1 MSTVKEL
8 EKQLREAK
16 KKNREKDKIIEEHET
31 HIKFLH
37 DRLKLAKDDLFDE
50 RQKRLNI
57 TIDDVMALVK
67 ARLEFEEK
75 QKKDK
80 EIVETFENQ
89 IKQSEKLKEN
99 AL

>member
-1 MSTVKEL
+1 MATLKEV
-8 EKQLREAK
+8 EKQLRESK

-50 RQKRLNI
+50 RQKRLNM

-67 ARLEFEEK
+67 VRAEFEEK

-80 EIVETFENQ
+80 QIVETFENQ
-89 IKQSEKLKEN
+89 IKQSEKLN

>member
-1 MSTVKEL
+1 MATLKEV
-8 EKQLREAK
+8 EKQLRESK

-50 RQKRLNI
+50 RQKRLNM

-67 ARLEFEEK
+67 ARAEFEEK

-80 EIVETFENQ
+80 QIVETFENQ

>member
-1 MSTVKEL
+1 MATLKEV
-8 EKQLREAK
+8 EKQLRESK

-50 RQKRLNI
+50 RQKRLNM
-57 TIDDVMALVK
+57 TIDDVMVLVK
-67 ARLEFEEK
+67 ARAEFEEK

-80 EIVETFENQ
+80 QIVETFENQ
-89 IKQSEKLKEN
+89 VKQSEKLKEN

>member
-16 KKNREKDKIIEEHET
+16 KKNIEKDKIIEEHET

-50 RQKRLNI
+50 RQKRLNM

-67 ARLEFEEK
+67 ARAEFEEK

-80 EIVETFENQ
+80 QIVETFENQ
-89 IKQSEKLKEN
+89 VKQSEKLKEN

>member
-1 MSTVKEL
+1 MSTIKEL

-50 RQKRLNI
+50 RQKRLNM

-67 ARLEFEEK
+67 ARAEFEEK

-80 EIVETFENQ
+80 QIVETFENQ
-89 IKQSEKLKEN
+89 IKQSEKLN

>member
-1 MSTVKEL
+1 MATLKEV
-8 EKQLREAK
+8 EKQLKEAK

-31 HIKFLH
+31 HIKFLI

-50 RQKRLNI
+50 RQKRLNM
-57 TIDDVMALVK
+57 TIDDVMKLVK
-67 ARLEFEEK
+67 ARAEFEEK

-89 IKQSEKLKEN
+89 VKQSEKLN

>member
-1 MSTVKEL
+1 MATLKEV
-8 EKQLREAK
+8 EKQLRESK

-50 RQKRLNI
+50 RQKRLNM

-67 ARLEFEEK
+67 ARAEFEEK

-80 EIVETFENQ
+80 QIVETFENQ
-89 IKQSEKLKEN
+89 VKQSEKLKEN

>member
-1 MSTVKEL
+1 MATLKEV
-8 EKQLREAK
+8 EKQLRESK
-16 KKNREKDKIIEEHET
+16 KKNSEKDKIIEEHET

-50 RQKRLNI
+50 RQKRLNM

-67 ARLEFEEK
+67 ARAEFEEK

-80 EIVETFENQ
+80 QIVETFENQ
-89 IKQSEKLKEN
+89 IKQSEKLN

>member
-1 MSTVKEL
+1 MATLKEV
-8 EKQLREAK
+8 EKQLRESK

-50 RQKRLNI
+50 RQKRLNM
-57 TIDDVMALVK
+57 TIDDVMVLVK
-67 ARLEFEEK
+67 ARAEFEEK

-80 EIVETFENQ
+80 QIVETFENQ
-89 IKQSEKLKEN
+89 IKQSEKLN

>member
-1 MSTVKEL
+1 MATLKEV
-8 EKQLREAK
+8 EKQLRESK

-50 RQKRLNI
+50 RQKRLNM
-57 TIDDVMALVK
+57 TIDDVMLLVK
-67 ARLEFEEK
+67 ARAEFEEK

-80 EIVETFENQ
+80 QIVETFENQ

>member
-1 MSTVKEL
+1 MATLKEV
-8 EKQLREAK
+8 EKQLRESK

-50 RQKRLNI
+50 RQKRLNM

-67 ARLEFEEK
+67 ARAEFEEK

-80 EIVETFENQ
+80 QIVETFENQ
-89 IKQSEKLKEN
+89 IKQSEKLN

>member
-1 MSTVKEL
+1 MATLKEVEKEL
-8 EKQLREAK
+8 RESK

-50 RQKRLNI
+50 RQKRLNM

-67 ARLEFEEK
+67 ARAEFEEK

-80 EIVETFENQ
+80 QIVETFENQ
-89 IKQSEKLKEN
+89 IKQSEKLN

>member
-1 MSTVKEL
+1 MSTIKEL

-50 RQKRLNI
+50 RQKRLNM

-67 ARLEFEEK
+67 ARAEFEEK

-80 EIVETFENQ
+80 QIVETFENQ
-89 IKQSEKLKEN
+89 VKQSEKLN

>member
-1 MSTVKEL
+1 MATLKEV
-8 EKQLREAK
+8 EKQLRESK

-50 RQKRLNI
+50 RQKRLNM
-57 TIDDVMALVK
+57 TIDDVMVLVK
-67 ARLEFEEK
+67 ARAEFEEK

-80 EIVETFENQ
+80 QIVETFENQ

>member
-16 KKNREKDKIIEEHET
+16 KKNIEKDKIIEEHET

-50 RQKRLNI
+50 RQKRLNM

-67 ARLEFEEK
+67 ARAEFEEK

-80 EIVETFENQ
+80 QIVETFENQ